1 MASPILPGS
10 GLGSGLD
17 IGAIV
22 TALVNADKS
31 PKQTQIDSATKTN
44 TLKISG
50 VGTLKSA
57 LTAYQTAMTNLG
69 SKTNP
74 AFAGFTATSSNTAIL
89 GATSDNTAVSGTYNV
104 VVNQLATGS
113 KVASASFA
121 GGAASAIPSGT
132 LKISQNGTDYN
143 VTIPANAT
151 LQSTRDAINTAQG
164 ANGISANIVTDSSGA
179 SRLVIS
185 SNKTGAGTDLSVS
198 GIAGLE
204 IDGTQSMGT
213 NPAAGASGNV
223 NGLAQDAKVTIDGL
237 QVSSKSNTV
246 SGAISGLTLNL
257 TTVSPVV
264 GGVATPTVVSVD
276 TNTKG
281 LQASVQA
288 FVDAYNTL
296 KTTIDTL
303 SKATPDADGKLTVQ
317 AAFTGDSLPR
327 SLISDIRGQLTA
339 PGAGAEGS
347 LSYLSEIGV
356 MTDRNT
362 GNLTFDTAA
371 FTKTMAQPGKAG
383 QVQQMFTGTNDTNG
397 LLARMNKAVDPYLK
411 APAGSAPTAVGLLDQ
426 RMSIL
431 NNNTKSLT
439 NQQLALDLRVANLT
453 KTLTAK
459 YNAMDLLVG
468 QMKATASN
476 ITSFFSSLNAQQS
489 AK

>member
-57 LTAYQTAMTNLG
+57 LTAFQTAMNNLG

-74 AFAGFTATSSNTAIL
+74 AFSGYTATSGNPTVL
-89 GATSDNTAVSGTYNV
+89 GATSDNTAVSGTYSV
-104 VVNQLATGS
+104 IVNSLATGS

-143 VTIPANAT
+143 VDIPANST
-151 LQSTRDAINTAQG
+151 LQSTRDAINKAQG
-164 ANGISANIVTDSSGA
+164 VNGISANIVTDSTGA

-185 SNKTGAGTDLSVS
+185 SSKTGAGSDLTVS

-204 IDGTQSMGT
+204 IDGTKPMSAT
-213 NPAAGASGNV
+213 PAAGDSGAV
-223 NGLAQDAKVTIDGL
+223 NGLAQDASLTIDGL
-237 QVSSKSNTV
+237 KVTSKSNNVT
-246 SGAISGLTLNL
+246 GAISGLTMNL
-257 TTVSPVV
+257 LTVPNPQGTPV
-264 GGVATPTVVSVD
+264 VVSVD
-276 TNTKG
+276 SNTKG
-281 LQASVQA
+281 LQTSVQA

-303 SKATPDADGKLTVQ
+303 SKATPDEDGKLTVQ

-327 SLISDIRGQLTA
+327 SLIADIRGQLTMPSTGTA
-339 PGAGAEGS
+339 S
-347 LSYLSEIGV
+347 TMSYLSQLGV
-356 MTDRNT
+356 MTDKLT

-371 FTKTMAQPGKAG
+371 FNKTMSQPGMTG
-383 QVQQMFTGTNDTNG
+383 QVQQLFGTTDTDG
-397 LLARMNKAVDPYLK
+397 LLSRMSKAVDPYLK
-411 APAGSAPTAVGLLDQ
+411 APAGSLPTATGLLDQ
-426 RMSIL
+426 RMAIL

>member
-1 MASPILPGS
+1 MASPILPGT

-31 PKQTQIDSATKTN
+31 PKQTQIDSQTKTN

-50 VGTLKSA
+50 IGTLKSA
-57 LTAYQTAMTNLG
+57 LTAFQTAMTNLS

-74 AFAGFTATSSNTAIL
+74 AFAGFTATSGTPSIL
-89 GATSDNTAVSGTYNV
+89 TATSDNTAVSGSYSV
-104 VVNQLATGS
+104 VVSQLATGS
-113 KVASASFA
+113 KIASASFA
-121 GGAASAIPSGT
+121 GGATSAIPSGT

-164 ANGISANIVTDSSGA
+164 ANGISANIVTDATGA
-179 SRLVIS
+179 SRLVINS
-185 SNKTGAGTDLSVS
+185 SKTGAGSDMTVS

-204 IDGTQSMGT
+204 IDGTQVMAT
-213 NPAAGASGNV
+213 NPAPGASGAV
-223 NGLAQDAKVTIDGL
+223 SALAKDASLTIDGL
-237 QVSSKSNTV
+237 AVTSKSNTV
-246 SGAISGLTLNL
+246 TGAISGLTMNL
-257 TTVSPVV
+257 VAASP
-264 GGVATPTVVSVD
+264 GTPPTPAIVSVD
-276 TNTKG
+276 ANTKG
-281 LQASVQA
+281 LQTSIQA

-296 KTTIDTL
+296 KSTVDTL
-303 SKATPDADGKLTVQ
+303 SKATPDEDGKLTVQ
-317 AAFTGDSLPR
+317 AAFTGDALPR
-327 SLISDIRGQLTA
+327 SLIADIRGQLTA
-339 PGAGAEGS
+339 TGAGGPLAV
-347 LSYLSEIGV
+347 LSQLGV
-356 MTDRNT
+356 LTDRDT
-362 GNLTFDTAA
+362 GNLKFDTAA
-371 FTKTMAQPGKAG
+371 FTKTMAQPGMTG
-383 QVQQMFTGTNDTNG
+383 QVQQLFTGTDDTNG
-397 LLARMNKAVDPYLK
+397 LLARMSKAVDPYLK
-411 APAGSAPTAVGLLDQ
+411 APTGSTATGGLLDQ
-426 RMSIL
+426 RLTIL
-431 NNNTKSLT
+431 NNNTKNIT

>member
-1 MASPILPGS
+1 MHMASPILPGS

-31 PKQTQIDSATKTN
+31 AKQTQIDTATKTN

-50 VGTLKSA
+50 VGSLKSA
-57 LTAYQTAMTNLG
+57 LTAFQTAMTNLS
-69 SKTNP
+69 SKTSP
-74 AFAGFTATSSNTAIL
+74 AFAGFTATSGNTDIL
-89 GATSDNTAVSGTYNV
+89 SATSDSTAVAGKYNV
-104 VVNQLATGS
+104 VVNKLATGS
-113 KVASASFA
+113 KIASASFA

-143 VTIPANAT
+143 VDIPANAT
-151 LQSTRDAINTAQG
+151 LQTTRDAINKAQG
-164 ANGISANIVTDSSGA
+164 ANGISANIVTDSSGS

-185 SNKTGAGTDLSVS
+185 SSKTGAGSDLTVS

-204 IDGTQSMGT
+204 IDGTQPMGAS
-213 NPAAGASGNV
+213 PAAGASGAV
-223 NGLAQDAKVTIDGL
+223 SGIAQNAELTIDGL
-237 QVSSKSNTV
+237 TVTSKSNTV

-257 TTVSPVV
+257 TTVTPTN
-264 GGVATPTVVSVD
+264 GAPTVVSVD
-276 TNTKG
+276 ANTKG
-281 LQASVQA
+281 LQTSIQT
-288 FVDAYNTL
+288 FVDAYNAL
-296 KTTIDTL
+296 KTTVDTL
-303 SKATPDADGKLTVQ
+303 SKATPDEDGKLTVQ

-327 SLISDIRGQLTA
+327 SLIADIREQLTA
-339 PGAGAEGS
+339 VGAGGPLAV
-347 LSYLSEIGV
+347 LSQLGV

-371 FTKTMAQPGKAG
+371 FNKTMDQPGMTG
-383 QVQQMFTGTNDTNG
+383 QVQQLFTGTDDNNG
-397 LLARMNKAVDPYLK
+397 LLARMKAAVDPYLK
-411 APAGSAPTAVGLLDQ
+411 APAGSKVTAGLLDQ
-426 RMSIL
+426 RLTIL
-431 NNNTKSLT
+431 NNNTRNLT

>member
-22 TALVNADKS
+22 TALVNADKA
-31 PKQTQIDSATKTN
+31 PKQTQIDTATKAN

-50 VGTLKSA
+50 IGSLKSA
-57 LTAYQTAMTNLG
+57 LTAFQTAMTNLG

-74 AFAGFTATSSNTAIL
+74 AFAGFSATSA
-89 GATSDNTAVSGTYNV
+89 NTAVLNATADSTAVAGSYNV
-104 VVNQLATGS
+104 VVTQLATGS

-121 GGAASAIPSGT
+121 GGASSAIPSGT

-143 VTIPANAT
+143 VDIPADAT
-151 LQSTRDAINTAQG
+151 LQSTRDAINKAQG
-164 ANGISANIVTDSSGA
+164 ANGISANIVTDANGA

-185 SNKTGAGTDLSVS
+185 SSKTGEGSDLTVS

-204 IDGTQSMGT
+204 IDGTKAMSST
-213 NPAAGASGNV
+213 PAAGDSGAV
-223 NGLAQDAKVTIDGL
+223 NGVAKNAQLTIDGL

-257 TTVSPVV
+257 TTVSEGTPPSK
-264 GGVATPTVVSVD
+264 PTVVSVD
-276 TNTKG
+276 ANTKG
-281 LQASVQA
+281 LQTSIQS

-317 AAFTGDSLPR
+317 AAFTGDAMPR
-327 SLISDIRGQLTA
+327 ALIADIRGQLTA
-339 PGAGAEGS
+339 TGAGGP
-347 LSYLSEIGV
+347 LSVLSQLGV
-356 MTDRNT
+356 MTDRDT
-362 GNLTFDTAA
+362 GNLKFDTAA
-371 FTKTMAQPGKAG
+371 FTKTMAQPGMTG
-383 QVQQMFTGTNDTNG
+383 QVQQLFTGTDDTNG
-397 LLARMNKAVDPYLK
+397 LLARMSKAVDPYLK
-411 APAGSAPTAVGLLDQ
+411 PPADNKSGTGLLDQ
-426 RMSIL
+426 RMAIL
-431 NNNTKSLT
+431 TKNTKSLT
-439 NQQLALDLRVANLT
+439 EQQLALDLRVANLT

>member
-31 PKQTQIDSATKTN
+31 AKQTQIDTATKTN

-50 VGTLKSA
+50 VGSLKSA
-57 LTAYQTAMTNLG
+57 LTAFQTAMTNLG

-74 AFAGFTATSSNTAIL
+74 AFAGYTATSGTPATL
-89 GATSDNTAVSGTYNV
+89 TATSDNTAVSGNYSV
-104 VVNQLATGS
+104 VVEKLATGS

-121 GGAASAIPSGT
+121 GGATSAIPSGT

-164 ANGISANIVTDSSGA
+164 ANGISANIVTDATGA
-179 SRLVIS
+179 SRLVINS
-185 SNKTGAGTDLSVS
+185 SKTGAGSDLTVS

-204 IDGTQSMGT
+204 IDGTQVMGAS
-213 NPAAGASGNV
+213 PAPGASGAV
-223 NGLAQDAKVTIDGL
+223 SAVASDAKLTIDGL
-237 QVSSKSNTV
+237 AVTSKSNTV
-246 SGAISGLTLNL
+246 TGAISGLTLNL
-257 TTVSPVV
+257 VAASPTAATV
-264 GGVATPTVVSVD
+264 TVD
-276 TNTKG
+276 NNTKG
-281 LQASVQA
+281 LQTSIQT

-303 SKATPDADGKLTVQ
+303 SKATPDEDGNLTVQ

-327 SLISDIRGQLTA
+327 SLIADIRGQLTA
-339 PGAGAEGS
+339 TGAGGPLAV
-347 LSYLSEIGV
+347 LSQLGV
-356 MTDRNT
+356 LTDRNT

-371 FTKTMAQPGKAG
+371 FNKTMAQPGMTG
-383 QVQQMFTGTNDTNG
+383 QVQQLFTGTNDTNG

-411 APAGSAPTAVGLLDQ
+411 GATSTSPGLLDQ
-426 RMSIL
+426 RLTIL
-431 NNNTKSLT
+431 NANTKNIT

>member
-44 TLKISG
+44 SLKISG
-50 VGTLKSA
+50 VGSLKSA
-57 LTAYQTAMTNLG
+57 LTAFQTAMTNLS

-74 AFAGFTATSSNTAIL
+74 AFAGFTATSGNADIL
-89 GATSDNTAVSGTYNV
+89 SATSDSTAVSGKYNV
-104 VVNQLATGS
+104 VVSKLATGS
-113 KVASASFA
+113 KIASASFA

-143 VTIPANAT
+143 VDIPAGAT
-151 LQSTRDAINTAQG
+151 LQSTRDAINKAQG
-164 ANGISANIVTDSSGA
+164 ANGISANIVTDSSGS

-185 SNKTGAGTDLSVS
+185 SSKTGAGSDLSVS

-204 IDGTQSMGT
+204 IDGTQPLGT
-213 NPAAGASGNV
+213 SPAAGASGAV
-223 NGLAQDAKVTIDGL
+223 NGVAQDAQLTIDGL
-237 QVSSKSNTV
+237 TVTSKSNTV

-257 TTVSPVV
+257 TSVTPAN
-264 GGVATPTVVSVD
+264 GAPTVVSVD
-276 TNTKG
+276 ANTKG
-281 LQASVQA
+281 LQTSIQS

-296 KTTIDTL
+296 KKTIDTL
-303 SKATPDADGKLTVQ
+303 SKATPDEDGKLTVQ

-327 SLISDIRGQLTA
+327 TLIADIRAELTA
-339 PGAGAEGS
+339 PGAGGP
-347 LSYLSEIGV
+347 LSVLSQLGV
-356 MTDRNT
+356 MTDRT
-362 GNLTFDTAA
+362 SGNLTFDTAA
-371 FTKTMAQPGKAG
+371 FNKTMDQPGMTG
-383 QVQQMFTGTNDTNG
+383 QVQQLFTGTNDTNG
-397 LLARMNKAVDPYLK
+397 LLARMSKAVDPYLK
-411 APAGSAPTAVGLLDQ
+411 APVGGKVTTGLLDQ
-426 RMSIL
+426 RLAIL
-431 NNNTKSLT
+431 NNNTRNLT

>member
-31 PKQTQIDSATKTN
+31 AKQTQIDSATKTN

-50 VGTLKSA
+50 VGSLKSA
-57 LTAYQTAMTNLG
+57 LTAFQTAMTNLS

-74 AFAGFTATSSNTAIL
+74 AFAGFTATSGNTDIL
-89 GATSDNTAVSGTYNV
+89 GATSDSTAVAGKYNV
-104 VVNQLATGS
+104 VVNKLATGS
-113 KVASASFA
+113 KIASASFA

-143 VTIPANAT
+143 VDIPANAT
-151 LQSTRDAINTAQG
+151 LQTTRDAINKAQG
-164 ANGISANIVTDSSGA
+164 SNGISANIVTDSSGS

-185 SNKTGAGTDLSVS
+185 SSKTGAGSDLTVS

-204 IDGTQSMGT
+204 IDGTQPMGSS
-213 NPAAGASGNV
+213 PAAGASGAV
-223 NGLAQDAKVTIDGL
+223 NGVAQNAELTIDGL
-237 QVSSKSNTV
+237 TVTSKSNTV

-257 TTVSPVV
+257 TSVTPTN
-264 GGVATPTVVSVD
+264 GAPTVVSVD
-276 TNTKG
+276 ANTKG
-281 LQASVQA
+281 LQTSIQS

-303 SKATPDADGKLTVQ
+303 SKATPDEDGKLTVQ

-327 SLISDIRGQLTA
+327 SLIADIRSQLTA
-339 PGAGAEGS
+339 PGAGGP
-347 LSYLSEIGV
+347 LSVLSQLGV

-371 FTKTMAQPGKAG
+371 FNKTMDQPGMTG
-383 QVQQMFTGTNDTNG
+383 QVQQLFTGTDDTNG
-397 LLARMNKAVDPYLK
+397 LLARMKKAVDPYLN
-411 APAGSAPTAVGLLDQ
+411 APAGSKVTSGLLDQ
-426 RMSIL
+426 RLTIL
-431 NNNTKSLT
+431 NNNTRNLT

>member
-31 PKQTQIDSATKTN
+31 AKQTQIDTATKTN

-50 VGTLKSA
+50 VGSLKSA
-57 LTAYQTAMTNLG
+57 LTAFQTAMTNLS
-69 SKTNP
+69 SKTSP
-74 AFAGFTATSSNTAIL
+74 AFAGFTATSGNTDIL
-89 GATSDNTAVSGTYNV
+89 SATSDSTAVAGKYNV
-104 VVNQLATGS
+104 VVNKLATGS
-113 KVASASFA
+113 KIASASFA

-143 VTIPANAT
+143 VDIPANAT
-151 LQSTRDAINTAQG
+151 LQTTRDAINKAQG
-164 ANGISANIVTDSSGA
+164 ANGISANIVTDSSGS

-185 SNKTGAGTDLSVS
+185 SSKTGAGSDLTVS

-204 IDGTQSMGT
+204 IDGTQPMGAS
-213 NPAAGASGNV
+213 PAAGASGAV
-223 NGLAQDAKVTIDGL
+223 SGIAQNAELTIDGL
-237 QVSSKSNTV
+237 TVTSKSNTV

-257 TTVSPVV
+257 TTVTPTN
-264 GGVATPTVVSVD
+264 GAPTVVSVD
-276 TNTKG
+276 ANTKG
-281 LQASVQA
+281 LQTSIQT
-288 FVDAYNTL
+288 FVDAYNAL
-296 KTTIDTL
+296 KTTVDTL
-303 SKATPDADGKLTVQ
+303 SKATPDEDGKLTVQ

-327 SLISDIRGQLTA
+327 SLIADIREQLTA
-339 PGAGAEGS
+339 VGAGGPLAV
-347 LSYLSEIGV
+347 LSQLGV

-371 FTKTMAQPGKAG
+371 FNKTMDQPGMTG
-383 QVQQMFTGTNDTNG
+383 QVQQLFTGTDDNNG
-397 LLARMNKAVDPYLK
+397 LLARMKAAVDPYLK
-411 APAGSAPTAVGLLDQ
+411 APAGSKVTAGLLDQ
-426 RMSIL
+426 RLTIL
-431 NNNTKSLT
+431 NNNTRNLT

>member
-22 TALVNADKS
+22 TALVDADKA
-31 PKQTQIDSATKTN
+31 PKQTQIDTATKAN

-50 VGTLKSA
+50 IGSLKSA
-57 LTAYQTAMTNLG
+57 LTAFQTAMTNLS

-74 AFAGFTATSSNTAIL
+74 AFAGFTATSSNTNL
-89 GATSDNTAVSGTYNV
+89 SATADSSAVSGSYNV
-104 VVNQLATGS
+104 VVTQLATGS
-113 KVASASFA
+113 KIASASFA

-143 VTIPANAT
+143 VDIPADAT
-151 LQSTRDAINTAQG
+151 LQTTRDAINKAQG
-164 ANGISANIVTDSSGA
+164 ANGISANIVTDASGA

-185 SNKTGAGTDLSVS
+185 SNKTGEGSDLTVS

-204 IDGTQSMGT
+204 IDGTKPLGSS
-213 NPAAGASGNV
+213 PAAGAAGAV
-223 NGLAQDAKVTIDGL
+223 NGVAQNAKISIDGL
-237 QVSSKSNTV
+237 EVSSKSNTV
-246 SGAISGLTLNL
+246 TGAISGLTLNL
-257 TTVSPVV
+257 TTVSPVS
-264 GGVATPTVVSVD
+264 GGVATPTVVGVD
-276 TNTKG
+276 ANTKG
-281 LQASVQA
+281 LQTSIQA

-317 AAFTGDSLPR
+317 AAFTGDAMPR
-327 SLISDIRGQLTA
+327 SLIADVRAELTNT
-339 PGAGAEGS
+339 GAGGPLAV
-347 LSYLSEIGV
+347 LSQLGV

-362 GNLTFDTAA
+362 GNLTFDTSA
-371 FTKTMAQPGKAG
+371 FTKTMAQPGMTG
-383 QVQQMFTGTNDTNG
+383 QVQQLFTGTDDTNG
-397 LLARMNKAVDPYLK
+397 LLARMSKAVDPYLK
-411 APAGSAPTAVGLLDQ
+411 PAAGDITGSGLLDQ
-426 RMSIL
+426 RMAIL
-431 NNNTKSLT
+431 TKNTKNLT
-439 NQQLALDLRVANLT
+439 EQQLALDLRVANLT

-468 QMKATASN
+468 QMKATASS
-476 ITSFFSSLNAQQS
+476 ITSFFTSLNAQQS

>member
-164 ANGISANIVTDSSGA
+164 TNGISANIVTDSSGA

-185 SNKTGAGTDLSVS
+185 SNKTGAGSDLSVS

-223 NGLAQDAKVTIDGL
+223 NGPAQDAKVTIDGL

-264 GGVATPTVVSVD
+264 NNVATPTVVSVD

-281 LQASVQA
+281 LQTSVQA

-327 SLISDIRGQLTA
+327 SLIADIRGQLNSPSA
-339 PGAGAEGS
+339 GGA
-347 LSYLSEIGV
+347 LSYLSQIGV

-371 FTKTMAQPGKAG
+371 FTKTMAQPGMAG
-383 QVQQMFTGTNDTNG
+383 QVQQMFTGTDDTNG
-397 LLARMNKAVDPYLK
+397 LLARMKTAVDPYLK
-411 APAGSAPTAVGLLDQ
+411 ASADGKTTSGLLDQ
-426 RMSIL
+426 RMTIL
-431 NNNTKSLT
+431 NNNTRNLT
-439 NQQLALDLRVANLT
+439 SQQLALDLRVANLT

>member
-31 PKQTQIDSATKTN
+31 AKQTQIDTATKTN

-57 LTAYQTAMTNLG
+57 LAAYQKAMTDLS

-74 AFAGFTATSSNTAIL
+74 AFAGYTATSATPATL
-89 GATSDNTAVSGTYNV
+89 TATSDNTAVSGTYSV
-104 VVNQLATGS
+104 VVNNLATGS

-143 VTIPANAT
+143 VDIPANAT
-151 LQSTRDAINTAQG
+151 LQTTRDAINKAQG
-164 ANGISANIVTDSSGA
+164 VNGISANIVTDSSGA

-185 SNKTGAGTDLSVS
+185 SNKTGAGSDLTVS

-204 IDGTQSMGT
+204 IDGTKVMSAT
-213 NPAAGASGNV
+213 PTAGDSGSV
-223 NGLAQDAKVTIDGL
+223 GDIAKDAKLTIDGL
-237 QVSSKSNTV
+237 TVTSKSNTV
-246 SGAISGLTLNL
+246 SGAISGLTMNL
-257 TTVSPVV
+257 VEASPTAVK
-264 GGVATPTVVSVD
+264 VSVD

-281 LQASVQA
+281 LQASVQQ
-288 FVDAYNTL
+288 FVDAFNTL
-296 KTTIDTL
+296 KTTIDSL
-303 SKATPDADGKLTVQ
+303 SKATPDEDGKLTVQ

-327 SLISDIRGQLTA
+327 TLIADIRAQLTTSS
-339 PGAGAEGS
+339 PGELGV
-347 LSYLSEIGV
+347 LSQIGV
-356 MTDRNT
+356 MTDRDT
-362 GNLTFDTAA
+362 GKLTLDATAFNKA
-371 FTKTMAQPGKAG
+371 MSQPGMTG
-383 QVQQMFTGTNDTNG
+383 QVQQLFTGTDDKNG
-397 LLARMNKAVDPYLK
+397 LLARMTKAVDPYLK
-411 APAGSAPTAVGLLDQ
+411 ASADGKTTTGLLDQ
-426 RMSIL
+426 RMTIL
-431 NNNTKSLT
+431 NNNTRSLT
-439 NQQLALDLRVANLT
+439 SQQLALDLRVANLT

>member
-31 PKQTQIDSATKTN
+31 PKQTQIDNATKTN

-57 LTAYQTAMTNLG
+57 LTAFQTAMTNLG

-74 AFAGFTATSSNTAIL
+74 AFAGYTATSGTPTVL
-89 GATSDNTAVSGTYNV
+89 GATSDNTAVSGTYSV
-104 VVNQLATGS
+104 VVNNLATGS
-113 KVASASFA
+113 KIASASFA

-164 ANGISANIVTDSSGA
+164 VNGISANIVTDSSGA

-185 SNKTGAGTDLSVS
+185 SSKTGAGSDLTVS

-204 IDGTQSMGT
+204 IDGTKTMGT
-213 NPAAGASGNV
+213 TPAAGDSGAV
-223 NGLAQDAKVTIDGL
+223 NGLAQDASLTIDGL
-237 QVSSKSNTV
+237 KVTSKSNNVT
-246 SGAISGLTLNL
+246 GAISGLTMNL
-257 TTVSPVV
+257 LTVPNPQGTPVV
-264 GGVATPTVVSVD
+264 VTVD
-276 TNTKG
+276 ANTKG
-281 LQASVQA
+281 LQTSVQA

-296 KTTIDTL
+296 KTTVDTL
-303 SKATPDADGKLTVQ
+303 TKATPDEDGKLTVQ

-327 SLISDIRGQLTA
+327 SLIADIRGQLTM
-339 PGAGAEGS
+339 PSSGS
-347 LSYLSEIGV
+347 DTGPMAYLSQLGV
-356 MTDRNT
+356 MTDKLT
-362 GNLTFDTAA
+362 GNLTFDTVA
-371 FTKTMAQPGKAG
+371 FNKVMSQPGMTG
-383 QVQQMFTGTNDTNG
+383 QVQQMFTGTTDSNG
-397 LLARMNKAVDPYLK
+397 LLARMSKAVDPYLK
-411 APAGSAPTAVGLLDQ
+411 APAGSSPTAVGLLDQ
-426 RMSIL
+426 RMTIL
-431 NNNTKSLT
+431 NGNTKSLT
-439 NQQLALDLRVANLT
+439 SQQLALDLRVANLT

>member
-31 PKQTQIDSATKTN
+31 PKQTQIDNATKTN

-57 LTAYQTAMTNLG
+57 LAAYQKAMTDLG

-74 AFAGFTATSSNTAIL
+74 AFAGYTATSATPTTL
-89 GATSDNTAVSGTYNV
+89 TATSDNTAVSGTYSV
-104 VVNQLATGS
+104 VVNNLATGS

-143 VTIPANAT
+143 VDIPANAT
-151 LQSTRDAINTAQG
+151 LQTTRDAINKAQG
-164 ANGISANIVTDSSGA
+164 VNGISANIVTDSSGA

-185 SNKTGAGTDLSVS
+185 SSKTGAGSDLSVS

-204 IDGTQSMGT
+204 IDGTKIMSAT
-213 NPAAGASGNV
+213 PTAGDSGSV
-223 NGLAQDAKVTIDGL
+223 GDIAKDAKLTIDGL
-237 QVSSKSNTV
+237 AVTSKSNTV
-246 SGAISGLTLNL
+246 SGAISGLTMNL
-257 TTVSPVV
+257 VEASPTAVK
-264 GGVATPTVVSVD
+264 VSVD

-281 LQASVQA
+281 LQASVQQ
-288 FVDAYNTL
+288 FVDAFNTL
-296 KTTIDTL
+296 KTTIDSL
-303 SKATPDADGKLTVQ
+303 SKATTDEDGKLTVQ

-327 SLISDIRGQLTA
+327 TLIADIRAQLTTSS
-339 PGAGAEGS
+339 PGELGV
-347 LSYLSEIGV
+347 LSQIGV
-356 MTDRNT
+356 MTDRDT
-362 GNLTFDTAA
+362 GKLTLDATAFNNA
-371 FTKTMAQPGKAG
+371 MSQPGMTG
-383 QVQQMFTGTNDTNG
+383 QVQQLFSGTDDKNG
-397 LLARMNKAVDPYLK
+397 LLARMSKAVDPYLK
-411 APAGSAPTAVGLLDQ
+411 ASADGKTTTGLLDQ
-426 RMSIL
+426 RMTIL
-431 NNNTKSLT
+431 TNNTRSLT
-439 NQQLALDLRVANLT
+439 SQQLALDLRVANLT

>member
-31 PKQTQIDSATKTN
+31 AKQTQIDTATKTN

-50 VGTLKSA
+50 VGSLKSA
-57 LTAYQTAMTNLG
+57 LTAFQTAMTNLS
-69 SKTNP
+69 SKTSP
-74 AFAGFTATSSNTAIL
+74 AFAGFTATSGNTDIL
-89 GATSDNTAVSGTYNV
+89 SATSDSTAVAGKYNV
-104 VVNQLATGS
+104 VVNKLATGS
-113 KVASASFA
+113 KIASASFA

-143 VTIPANAT
+143 VDIPANAT
-151 LQSTRDAINTAQG
+151 LQTTRDAINKAQG
-164 ANGISANIVTDSSGA
+164 ANGISANIVTDSSGS

-185 SNKTGAGTDLSVS
+185 SSKTGAGSDLTVS

-204 IDGTQSMGT
+204 IDGTQPMGT
-213 NPAAGASGNV
+213 SPAAGASGAV
-223 NGLAQDAKVTIDGL
+223 SGIAQNAELTIDGL
-237 QVSSKSNTV
+237 TVTSKSNTV

-257 TTVSPVV
+257 TTVTPTN
-264 GGVATPTVVSVD
+264 GAPTVVSVD
-276 TNTKG
+276 ANTKG
-281 LQASVQA
+281 LQTSIQT
-288 FVDAYNTL
+288 FVDAYNAL
-296 KTTIDTL
+296 KTTVDTL
-303 SKATPDADGKLTVQ
+303 SKATPDEDGKLTVQ

-327 SLISDIRGQLTA
+327 SLIADIREQLTA
-339 PGAGAEGS
+339 VGAGGPLAV
-347 LSYLSEIGV
+347 LSQLGV

-362 GNLTFDTAA
+362 GNLTFDAAA
-371 FTKTMAQPGKAG
+371 FNKTMDQPGMTG
-383 QVQQMFTGTNDTNG
+383 QVQQLFTGTDDNNG
-397 LLARMNKAVDPYLK
+397 LLARMKAAVDPYLK
-411 APAGSAPTAVGLLDQ
+411 APAGSKVTAGLLDQ
-426 RMSIL
+426 RLTIL
-431 NNNTKSLT
+431 NNNTRNLT

>member
-1 MASPILPGS
+1 MHMASPILPGS

-31 PKQTQIDSATKTN
+31 PKQTQIDNATKTN

-57 LTAYQTAMTNLG
+57 LTAFQTAMNNLG
-69 SKTNP
+69 SKTSP
-74 AFAGFTATSSNTAIL
+74 AFSGYVATSGTPTVL
-89 GATSDNTAVSGTYNV
+89 GATSDNTAVSGTYSV
-104 VVNQLATGS
+104 VVNNLATGS
-113 KVASASFA
+113 KIASASFA

-164 ANGISANIVTDSSGA
+164 VNGISANIVTDSTGA

-185 SNKTGAGTDLSVS
+185 SSKTGAGSDMTVS

-204 IDGTQSMGT
+204 IDGTKPMSAT
-213 NPAAGASGNV
+213 PAAGDSGAV
-223 NGLAQDAKVTIDGL
+223 NGLAKDASLTIDGL
-237 QVSSKSNTV
+237 TVTSKSNTV
-246 SGAISGLTLNL
+246 TGAISGLTMNL
-257 TTVSPVV
+257 LTVPNPPGTPV
-264 GGVATPTVVSVD
+264 VVSVD
-276 TNTKG
+276 ANTKN
-281 LQASVQA
+281 LQASVQS

-303 SKATPDADGKLTVQ
+303 SKATPDEDGKLTVQ

-327 SLISDIRGQLTA
+327 SLIADIRSQLTM
-339 PGAGAEGS
+339 PSGDTKGPM
-347 LSYLSEIGV
+347 SYLSQLGV
-356 MTDRNT
+356 MTDKLT
-362 GNLTFDTAA
+362 GNLTFDTVA
-371 FTKTMAQPGKAG
+371 FNKTMSTPGMTG
-383 QVQQMFTGTNDTNG
+383 QVQQLFTGTTDSNG
-397 LLARMNKAVDPYLK
+397 LLARMSKAVDPYLK
-411 APAGSAPTAVGLLDQ
+411 APAGSLPTATGLLDQ
-426 RMSIL
+426 RMAIL

-439 NQQLALDLRVANLT
+439 SQQLALDLRVANLT